1 MLKFKDFNGLL
12 TEVIKLWMEIISP
25 IKQFI
30 NRGLIKPDRQQVN
43 PNEGSLN
50 FLSYGFRIKE
60 LNFD

>member
-12 TEVIKLWMEIISP
+12 TEVIKPWTEILPP

-30 NRGLIKPDRQQVN
+30 SRGLIKPDRQQVN
-43 PNEGSLN
+43 PNEESLN
-50 FLSYGFRIKE
+50 FLSYHFRIKE